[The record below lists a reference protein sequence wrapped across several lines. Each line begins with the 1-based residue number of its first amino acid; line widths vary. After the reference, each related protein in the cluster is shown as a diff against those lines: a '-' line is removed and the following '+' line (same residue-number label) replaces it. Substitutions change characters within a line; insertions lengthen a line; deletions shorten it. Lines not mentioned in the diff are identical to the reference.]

1 MHIKRLL
8 VPYDFSAYAAHA
20 LQWALAL
27 AERWGA
33 KVMLLH
39 ITPVF
44 SGVTY
49 GRGMLLS
56 DLHKAEAAFV
66 VRAEQGLQEVAAA
79 QHRPTVTI
87 ETHALMGESVWNEI
101 CQAARREEEDLIVM
115 GSHGHSGLAHVLLG
129 SVAEWVVR
137 HAPCPVLV
145 ARLPRHGAAQDLDT
159 RPEPESR

>member
-1 MHIKRLL
+1 MPIKRLL

-20 LQWALAL
+20 LQWALTL
-27 AERWGA
+27 ADRWGA

-39 ITPVF
+39 NTPFF
-44 SGVTY
+44 SRVTY

-56 DLHKAEAAFV
+56 NLHKAEAALV
-66 VRAEQGLQEVAAA
+66 VRAEKGLQEVAA
-79 QHRPTVTI
+79 QHRSTVTI
-87 ETHALMGESVWNEI
+87 ETRALMGESVWDEI
-101 CQAARREEEDLIVM
+101 CQAARREEADLIVM

-145 ARLPRHGAAQDLDT
+145 ARLPRHEAVQAMEI
-159 RPEPESR
+159 RPEPESH